1 MELVFIAVVPIGAE
15 LATKALPL
23 LGGLLGGPAGA
34 LGAKAAVS
42 LISSALD
49 LEPEKTTP
57 DDVLELV
64 QANPESLIRLKEAE
78 MAHKERLQALLLE
91 EQELQLKDVADARA
105 RERAIVEATGKKD
118 LNLYI
123 LAWTVVGGFFA
134 LCAILM
140 KVTLPES
147 SSQVVYL
154 LFGGLVA
161 GFTQVLGYFFGSSK
175 SSSDKTRLLALPG
188 K

>member
-1 MELVFIAVVPIGAE
+1 MADWKKVGIQ
-15 LATKALPL
+15 LAQKGLPL

-34 LGAKAAVS
+34 LGGKAAVS

-57 DDVLELV
+57 DEVFDLIE
-64 QANPESLIRLKEAE
+64 ANPESIIRLKEAE

-91 EQELQLKDVADARA
+91 EKKLELKDVADARA

-123 LAWTVVGGFFA
+123 LAWTVIVGFFT

-140 KVTLPES
+140 KISLPEG
-147 SSQVVYL
+147 SSQVIYL

-175 SSSDKTRLLALPG
+175 SSSDKTKLLALPG